1 MAPEQVLGHEIDAR
15 ADLYGAGVV
24 LYRLLT
30 GQLPFAA
37 ENTIAVVQKQVAD
50 DPAPLHVH
58 RNDLPEWC
66 ETIVQRALAK
76 SPDARFQTADDFRA
90 ALRAAAGL
98 PPDLPATV
106 DTPLRVVPVP
116 VQPTPVSPAV
126 PKTVVTGRPSTAAL
140 RRAQAGRA
148 KRRKP
153 WLARPALA
161 IVGIATGMLLVFV
174 IWGPGLARLQSTY
187 SAAFR
192 AADDAEPPSGPVS
205 YAARVL
211 IGSGPGQR
219 DMRCR
224 LMLGEKGVRV
234 ASDDRRSTLHEVSY
248 DHVRA
253 ISYSHGFDPMWTG
266 PSGPTVVVRANN
278 GTLGSLG
285 IFVQRDWVSLRT
297 TNPDAEFIVLR
308 FDDEGRARRAVGVLE
323 KRTRVRA
330 DYVTLRGR

>member
-1 MAPEQVLGHEIDAR
+1 MAPEQVLGDPIDAR

-37 ENTIAVVQKQVAD
+37 ENTIAVIQKQVSD

-58 RNDLPEWC
+58 RSDLPPWC

-76 SPDARFQTADDFRA
+76 SPDARFQTAEEFRA
-90 ALRAAAGL
+90 ALQAAAGL
-98 PPDLPATV
+98 PADLPASR

-116 VQPTPVSPAV
+116 VEPTPVSAPVA
-126 PKTVVTGRPSTAAL
+126 KTVVTARPSTRTL
-140 RRAQAGRA
+140 RRTQAGRA
-148 KRRKP
+148 KRRRP

-174 IWGPGLARLQSTY
+174 LWGPGVTRLQSTY
-187 SAAFR
+187 SAAFPI
-192 AADDAEPPSGPVS
+192 ADEAEPPSGPVS
-205 YAARVL
+205 YAARLL
-211 IGSGPGQR
+211 IGSGPEQR
-219 DMRCR
+219 DVRCR
-224 LMLGEKGVRV
+224 LVLGEKGVRV

-266 PSGPTVVVRANN
+266 PSGPTAVVRANN

-285 IFVQRDWVSLRT
+285 IFVRRDWVSLRT

-323 KRTRVRA
+323 KRSRIRA